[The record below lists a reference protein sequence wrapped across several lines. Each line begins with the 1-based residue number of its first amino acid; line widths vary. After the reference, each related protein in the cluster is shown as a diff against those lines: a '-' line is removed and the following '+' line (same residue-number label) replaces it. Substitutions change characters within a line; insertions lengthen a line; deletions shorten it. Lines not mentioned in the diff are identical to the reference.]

1 MAQLRQDYPEFVLR
15 NTEIIAVGPEDA
27 VSFAAWWKQ
36 HEMPFV
42 GIADPEHQL
51 ANLYHQQVN
60 LLKLGRMPA
69 QFIVDRQGLI
79 RYQHHSTTMWDIPSN
94 QEILQYLDNLNQEI
108 S

>member
-15 NTEIIAVGPEDA
+15 NTEIIAVGPEDT

-36 HEMPFV
+36 HKMPFV

-51 ANLYHQQVN
+51 ADLYRQEVN

-79 RYQHHSTTMWDIPSN
+79 RYQHHSTAMWDIPSN